1 MAAFLSKILSRGKDK
16 DKEKEKEK
24 EKGGGLKE
32 PNKNKRSSFPSLLE
46 GKFEAVS
53 PTVSPSVSKYEDA
66 EKERERERERE
77 KEKEKEREKERIGL
91 FRPRSRT
98 KSPTRGA
105 SGRKSE
111 LPYLTL
117 NLNLPSVKEDD
128 KKDRELDVVY
138 EGLDAV
144 ALGEKRLTPQDA
156 LKLVRACSEAISSRG
171 TRLIFLYS
179 FIHSFID

>member
-77 KEKEKEREKERIGL
+77 KEKEKERIGL